1 MKNNK
6 FYTICVTV
14 LVTAALSL
22 MTASA
27 YYNGKLFIKPGAN
40 AKLNAVIGVLE
51 NYYYG
56 DYDKEKAI
64 ESATK
69 AYVASI
75 GDPYTTYL
83 DKEDLKEFNELIN
96 SSYCGIGVTVQNYV
110 EDNTILVVD
119 VFEGSPA
126 QNAGIVGGD
135 VLTKVNGTPFA
146 GAQLE
151 EATQN
156 IQGEEGTD
164 VVVTVLKKET
174 GEEVDLTITRKS
186 IQIDSVDSQVLED
199 NIGYI
204 AISQFAV
211 ETGLEFTRHFDA
223 LVEKGIKGLIIDVRD
238 NGGGVTTS
246 LEAVAD
252 SLLPKGDMIYYTS
265 DKNGKKKY
273 IKSKIDGIT
282 DIPLVVL
289 CNGNSASASE
299 ILVGAVK
306 DNKRGTI
313 VGEKTYGKGVVQ
325 TLLEMTDE
333 TAIKVTIE
341 KYFTPAGNDI
351 HKKGIQPDVEVKLT
365 DTDTTDVQLEKAIE
379 LLK

>member
-1 MKNNK
+1 M
-6 FYTICVTV
+6 
-14 LVTAALSL
+14 
-22 MTASA
+22 
-27 YYNGKLFIKPGAN
+27 
-40 AKLNAVIGVLE
+40 
-51 NYYYG
+51 
-56 DYDKEKAI
+56 
-64 ESATK
+64 
-69 AYVASI
+69 
-75 GDPYTTYL
+75 
-83 DKEDLKEFNELIN
+83 
-96 SSYCGIGVTVQNYV
+96 
-110 EDNTILVVD
+110 
-119 VFEGSPA
+119 
-126 QNAGIVGGD
+126 
-135 VLTKVNGTPFA
+135 
-146 GAQLE
+146 
-151 EATQN
+151 
-156 IQGEEGTD
+156 
-164 VVVTVLKKET
+164 TVLKKET
-174 GEEVDLTITRKS
+174 GKEVDLTITRKS
-186 IQIDSVDSQVLED
+186 IQIDSVDSRVLEE

-211 ETGLEFTRHFDA
+211 ETGLEFTRHFDE

-265 DKNGKKKY
+265 DKNGKKNY

-325 TLLEMTDE
+325 TLLEMTDN

-351 HKKGIQPDVEVKLT
+351 HQKGIEPDVEVKLT